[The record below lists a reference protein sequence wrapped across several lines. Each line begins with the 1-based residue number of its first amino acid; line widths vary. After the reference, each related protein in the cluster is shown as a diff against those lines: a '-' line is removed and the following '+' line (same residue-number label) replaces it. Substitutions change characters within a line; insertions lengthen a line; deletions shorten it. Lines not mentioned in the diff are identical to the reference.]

1 MLVTLSLQTIALIT
15 LSLSMHKHFCACFG
29 KQPSKLI
36 CNILLAVGALL
47 MCLSFK
53 CVLDI
58 NVISLVYWLNILA
71 LQIVILAIIY
81 SVKAQR

>member
-29 KQPSKLI
+29 QPPSKLLSK
-36 CNILLAVGALL
+36 ILLATGVLL

-53 CVLDI
+53 FVLNI
-58 NVISLVYWLNILA
+58 GVISLVYWLNFLA

-81 SVKAQR
+81 CVKAQR

>member
-1 MLVTLSLQTIALIT
+1 MFLIITLQFIALIS

-29 KQPSKLI
+29 KPPSKLLSK
-36 CNILLAVGALL
+36 ILLATGLLL

-53 CVLDI
+53 FVLNI
-58 NVISLVYWLNILA
+58 GVISLVYWFNVLA
-71 LQIVILAIIY
+71 LQIVVLAIIY